1 MVTPST
7 PASQSDPATND
18 PATNDPATN
27 ETTAE
32 ASPALAPETQTSS
45 DGTETTSL
53 GQSWLYAGG
62 TLLAIYGLF
71 ASISFLN
78 LGFQSILGPEAE
90 ELLALA
96 TNPWLGLL
104 LGILATALIQSSS
117 IVTTLLVT
125 LVAGGLP
132 IATAIPMVMGANL
145 GTTITNTLVSLGY
158 IGDDDSFERGFAAAT
173 IHDCFNLIALLIFFP
188 LELLLHPL
196 ERLSLWLLSHSTG
209 LPAIPVGSP
218 VDWLLQPVGGLMAY
232 GINSL
237 SGPWDALL
245 LFGVSVGGLM
255 VCVTTLGW
263 LLKRWLDAPAQAAIR
278 WAMGRGSSL
287 GLVTGAGVTAMV
299 QSSSMTTSLAVPL
312 AGSGLVTLTDIYPF
326 VLGANIG
333 TCITALLATLSLNSS
348 VALQLALV
356 HLAYNLLA
364 VLLIYGLPVLR
375 SLPLTMAKT
384 LAQATRQYRLVA
396 IAYVI
401 GMFFVLPFLA
411 LTLSAILM
419 GTHGLEAPTLGVFL
433 PVFHR

>member
-7 PASQSDPATND
+7 PASQSDPATN
-18 PATNDPATN
+18 
-27 ETTAE
+27 ET
-32 ASPALAPETQTSS
+32 SLALAPDTQPS
-45 DGTETTSL
+45 DNSTETPSL

-90 ELLALA
+90 GLLALA
-96 TNPWLGLL
+96 ANPWLGML

-132 IATAIPMVMGANL
+132 IATAIPIVMGANL

-173 IHDCFNLIALLIFFP
+173 IHDCFNLVALLIFFP
-188 LELLLHPL
+188 LERLLHPL
-196 ERLSLWLLSHSTG
+196 ERLSQRLLSYTDA
-209 LPAIPVGSP
+209 LPVVANNLGSP
-218 VDWLLQPVGGLMAY
+218 IDWLLQPVRGLMAY

-255 VCVTTLGW
+255 ICVTTLGW
-263 LLKRWLDAPAQAAIR
+263 MLKRWLNAPARTAVH
-278 WAMGRGSSL
+278 WVMGRGSSL

-333 TCITALLATLSLNSS
+333 TCITALLATLPLNSS

-364 VLLIYGLPVLR
+364 VLLIYGLPV
-375 SLPLTMAKT
+375 
-384 LAQATRQYRLVA
+384 
-396 IAYVI
+396 
-401 GMFFVLPFLA
+401 
-411 LTLSAILM
+411 
-419 GTHGLEAPTLGVFL
+419 
-433 PVFHR
+433 

>member
-1 MVTPST
+1 MTPST
-7 PASQSDPATND
+7 PASQGDPATNAAA
-18 PATNDPATN
+18 PAPAVD
-27 ETTAE
+27 
-32 ASPALAPETQTSS
+32 TQTPS
-45 DGTETTSL
+45 DSTETLSL

-90 ELLALA
+90 ALLALA
-96 TNPWLGLL
+96 ANPWLGLL

-132 IATAIPMVMGANL
+132 IATAIPIVMGANL

-173 IHDCFNLIALLIFFP
+173 IHDCFNLVALLIFFP

-196 ERLSLWLLSHSTG
+196 ERLSLWLLGHSTA
-209 LPAIPVGSP
+209 LPTSPVGSP
-218 VDWLLQPVGGLMAY
+218 IDWLLQPVRGLMAY

-278 WAMGRGSSL
+278 WGLGRGSSL
-287 GLVTGAGVTAMV
+287 GLVTGAGVTALL
-299 QSSSMTTSLAVPL
+299 QSSSMTTSLTVPL

-333 TCITALLATLSLNSS
+333 TCITALLATLPLNSS

-384 LAQATRQYRLVA
+384 LAQTTRQYRLVA

-401 GMFFVLPFLA
+401 GLFFVLPFLA
-411 LTLSAILM
+411 LTLSAVAM
-419 GTHGLEAPTLGVFL
+419 GGSGLEAPTLGIFL
-433 PVFHR
+433 PAFHG

>member
-1 MVTPST
+1 MTPST
-7 PASQSDPATND
+7 PASQGDPATNASA
-18 PATNDPATN
+18 PAPAGD
-27 ETTAE
+27 
-32 ASPALAPETQTSS
+32 TQTPS
-45 DGTETTSL
+45 DSTETLSL

-90 ELLALA
+90 ALLALA
-96 TNPWLGLL
+96 ANPWLGLL

-125 LVAGGLP
+125 LVAGGLT

-173 IHDCFNLIALLIFFP
+173 IHDCFNLVALLIFFP

-196 ERLSLWLLSHSTG
+196 ERLSLWLLGHSTA
-209 LPAIPVGSP
+209 LPTSPMGSP
-218 VDWLLQPVGGLMAY
+218 IDWLLQPMRGLMAY

-263 LLKRWLDAPAQAAIR
+263 LLKRWLDAPTQAA
-278 WAMGRGSSL
+278 
-287 GLVTGAGVTAMV
+287 
-299 QSSSMTTSLAVPL
+299 
-312 AGSGLVTLTDIYPF
+312 D
-326 VLGANIG
+326 
-333 TCITALLATLSLNSS
+333 LNSS

-384 LAQATRQYRLVA
+384 LAQTTRQFRLVA

-401 GMFFVLPFLA
+401 GLFFVLPFLA
-411 LTLSAILM
+411 LTLSAVAM
-419 GTHGLEAPTLGVFL
+419 GGSGLEAPTLGIFL
-433 PVFHR
+433 PAFHG